1 MLEKKHTKYICIKAV
16 NVQWQ
21 MLCLNFFSTT
31 LRNRSLQTETWV
43 LKVHLSEE
51 LWAVDLSNTETT
63 RLLFLQ
69 LYQNFTATMSMN
81 TWKNDFKQDLEKSG
95 WPQGQGSTPACW
107 GLQSVVRSW
116 RECVCVRTYVCVYI
130 QISIYINNH
139 G

>member
-81 TWKNDFKQDLEKSG
+81 T
-95 WPQGQGSTPACW
+95 
-107 GLQSVVRSW
+107 
-116 RECVCVRTYVCVYI
+116 
-130 QISIYINNH
+130 
-139 G
+139 